1 MAPEEAGCAPAAF
14 SRHALALPGTPGLRS
29 GAALSGCQ
37 ASFPISEGELPTLR
51 RFLEP
56 VLRKPRLW
64 TTHPPTPRGDSDPRQ
79 VPRVPPRASHPGAD
93 HKAKCPHLS
102 TTPSPGR
109 GSPTSLQGPR
119 QVPVWGS
126 GVISCG
132 SHSHI
137 SPLGGQL
144 STHPLLSSKMSCTVA
159 PRMRATH
166 CCPQGAAQ
174 KEWTRTTA
182 GLINYPS
189 ICWLLC

>member
-64 TTHPPTPRGDSDPRQ
+64 AAHPPTPRGDSDPWQ
-79 VPRVPPRASHPGAD
+79 VPRVPAGHRI
-93 HKAKCPHLS
+93 LEL
-102 TTPSPGR
+102 TTR
-109 GSPTSLQGPR
+109 QNVPTSQPPPAPEGTHPPAYRAPR

-126 GVISCG
+126 GVISCA

-137 SPLGGQL
+137 SLLGGQL
-144 STHPLLSSKMSCTVA
+144 STHPLLSSKMSCTA
-159 PRMRATH
+159 GPTH
-166 CCPQGAAQ
+166 ACCSLLPSRSHTEGVDADHSGAH
-174 KEWTRTTA
+174 
-182 GLINYPS
+182 
-189 ICWLLC
+189 